1 VTAGRPVSD
10 AGSGGDAP
18 SNPTGPRLDSKGR
31 YIAWAS
37 WSYATIGFYVFLI
50 LVLIYINGR
59 TGSYFLYPQVPLL
72 LAVVI
77 GIYLGRY
84 LSTYYI
90 LDNDYLHA
98 RRLFGSRR
106 LRLESIFR
114 IHFASLRALAPVG
127 LFGSWGWRGRMWSP
141 IDGLGA
147 FDTLHTMAAGVLVS
161 GDGVPMFLSPKDP
174 AEFARELSRRVRS
187 AGVVLDE
194 DDGTPA

>member
-1 VTAGRPVSD
+1 VTSGRATSD
-10 AGSGGDAP
+10 AGTAEEARPGP
-18 SNPTGPRLDSKGR
+18 VGPRLDSQGR
-31 YIAWAS
+31 YVAWAS
-37 WSYATIGFYVFLI
+37 WSYATLGFYVFLI
-50 LVLIYINGR
+50 LVLFYINGR

-114 IHFASLRALAPVG
+114 IRFASLRELAPVG
-127 LFGSWGWRGRMWSP
+127 IVGSWGWRGRMWSP
-141 IDGLGA
+141 IGGLGS
-147 FDTLHTMAAGVLVS
+147 FDTLHTMSAGVLVS

-194 DDGTPA
+194 DDGALA